1 MDGDGGIEECA
12 MTEQDKDRLRDRWE
26 RKLAAR
32 RRATE
37 KFKRRLR
44 EMEERLPEP
53 RKGERY
59 DDR

>member
-1 MDGDGGIEECA
+1 MDGAGGIEECE
-12 MTEQDKDRLRDRWE
+12 MTEHDKDQLRDRWD

-44 EMEERLPEP
+44 EMDARLPEP